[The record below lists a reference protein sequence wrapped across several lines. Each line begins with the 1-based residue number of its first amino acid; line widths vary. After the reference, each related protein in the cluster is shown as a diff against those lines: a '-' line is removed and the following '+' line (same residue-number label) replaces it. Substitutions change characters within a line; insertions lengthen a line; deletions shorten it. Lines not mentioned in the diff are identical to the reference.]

1 MSHAPMARWGGE
13 LVTMARWSS
22 ASIGKGN
29 TLLAMAMDKFDVE
42 IPGFE
47 AMEGVELVQKLP
59 LFRTLTFDET
69 RALFAIARLVKKG
82 KGDVVIEEDSL
93 GSALYIL
100 RKGTVRIERRGALLG
115 TRGVGELLGEMS
127 LVDDVLTSAE
137 VVADE
142 DVELLMIPRR
152 DFETLLERDPS
163 LALKVY
169 KAFCRTLSERLRTTN
184 DIKGGVH

>member
-1 MSHAPMARWGGE
+1 MPVDKS
-13 LVTMARWSS
+13 
-22 ASIGKGN
+22 
-29 TLLAMAMDKFDVE
+29 DKFDVV

-69 RALFAIARLVKKG
+69 RALFAIARPVTKAKG
-82 KGDVVIEEDSL
+82 EVVIEEDSL

-100 RKGTVRIERRGALLG
+100 RKGKVRIERRGTLLG
-115 TRGVGELLGEMS
+115 TRGVGEILGEMS
-127 LVDDVLTSAE
+127 LVDDVLTSAD
-137 VVADE
+137 VIADDE
-142 DVELLMIPRR
+142 GVELLMIPRR
-152 DFETLLERDPS
+152 DFESLLERDPP

>member
-1 MSHAPMARWGGE
+1 MPVEKPEH
-13 LVTMARWSS
+13 LD
-22 ASIGKGN
+22 
-29 TLLAMAMDKFDVE
+29 LDVV

-47 AMEGVELVQKLP
+47 AMDGVELVQKLP

-69 RALFAIARLVKKG
+69 RALFAIARPVSKAKG
-82 KGDVVIEEDSL
+82 EVIIEEDSL

-100 RKGTVRIERRGALLG
+100 RKGKVRIERRGTLLG

-137 VVADE
+137 VIAD
-142 DVELLMIPRR
+142 DDDGVELLMIPRR
-152 DFETLLERDPS
+152 DFETLLERDAA